1 MDMHKLISL
10 SAKKLGRDR
19 AGFGAMELG
28 LALPFLL
35 LLCLGM
41 IDASYLISTKIDYEQ
56 AAQRTTDFALA
67 KRPTSSSTT
76 YLVNEA
82 VSASGLG
89 SDNVTVELFLECD
102 GVKQS
107 NFNTVCPA
115 DEASGRF
122 VSVEISK
129 EVATRFDWSALS
141 RLIGY
146 KAFNGTVTVTGDSL
160 VRFQ

>member
-1 MDMHKLISL
+1 MLARIAHPMRKLASD
-10 SAKKLGRDR
+10 K

-41 IDASYLISTKIDYEQ
+41 IDASNLISTKIDYEQ

-67 KRPTSSSTT
+67 KRPTNSSTT
-76 YLVNEA
+76 YLTAEA
-82 VSASGLG
+82 VRASGLEA
-89 SDNVTVELFLECD
+89 SKVKVELFLECD
-102 GVKQS
+102 GVKQA
-107 NFNTVCPA
+107 NFNSVCPSG
-115 DEASGRF
+115 EVSGRF
-122 VSVEISK
+122 VSVTITNN
-129 EVATRFDWSALS
+129 VATKFDWSALS

-146 KAFNGTVTVTGDSL
+146 KAFDSTVTVTGDSE

>member
-1 MDMHKLISL
+1 MAMTPITLLRARKLASD
-10 SAKKLGRDR
+10 S

-41 IDASYLISTKIDYEQ
+41 IDASNLISTKIDYEQ

-67 KRPTSSSTT
+67 KRPTNSSTT
-76 YLVNEA
+76 YLVSEA
-82 VSASGLG
+82 VRASGLEA
-89 SDNVTVELFLECD
+89 NNIEVELFLECD
-102 GVKQS
+102 GVKQDD
-107 NFNTVCPA
+107 FDTVCPD
-115 DEASGRF
+115 DEASARF
-122 VSVEISK
+122 VSVEITND
-129 EVATRFDWSALS
+129 VATRFDWSGLS

-146 KAFNGTVTVTGDSL
+146 RAFDSTVTVTGDSL